1 MKKKKYSMAQL
12 AANLEK
18 AIHCEVGVYGLNI
31 LLYGWRRKHTAV
43 TYAVLSDRKKKHGFQ
58 FLYEDEVKIF
68 SKYVGYDLTK

>member
-1 MKKKKYSMAQL
+1 MNKRKYSMAQL

-18 AIHCEVGVYGLNI
+18 AIHCNVGVYGLNI
-31 LLYGWRRKHTAV
+31 LLYGWRRKHTAI